1 MAIRLHKL
9 AVALGVFI
17 VSAPAFSHG
26 HHSHGKPL
34 TEVEQKAANGVFD
47 DTNVQNRTLSDWD
60 GVWQSVY
67 PLLQSGKLDPVFQK
81 KADADKTKTFA
92 EIKDY
97 YRKGYATDIEMIG
110 IEAALSNSI
119 EIMKQHH
126 VNMITMDTKYSPI
139 NQARKAF
146 VTYSNVK
153 ILKAKPLNI
162 YNLAII

>member
-60 GVWQSVY
+60 GVWQFTLYCKVANLTPSFRRKRMQIK
-67 PLLQSGKLDPVFQK
+67 PKHLLKL
-81 KADADKTKTFA
+81 
-92 EIKDY
+92 
-97 YRKGYATDIEMIG
+97 
-110 IEAALSNSI
+110 
-119 EIMKQHH
+119 
-126 VNMITMDTKYSPI
+126 
-139 NQARKAF
+139 
-146 VTYSNVK
+146 K
-153 ILKAKPLNI
+153 IIIAKVMRQI
-162 YNLAII
+162 SK

>member
-47 DTNVQNRTLSDWD
+47 DANVQNRTLSDWD

-67 PLLQSGKLDPVFQK
+67 PLLQSGSLTPSFRRKRMQIKLK
-81 KADADKTKTFA
+81 HLLKLKIIITKVMQQ
-92 EIKDY
+92 IS
-97 YRKGYATDIEMIG
+97 R
-110 IEAALSNSI
+110 
-119 EIMKQHH
+119 
-126 VNMITMDTKYSPI
+126 
-139 NQARKAF
+139 
-146 VTYSNVK
+146 
-153 ILKAKPLNI
+153 
-162 YNLAII
+162 

>member
-60 GVWQSVY
+60 GVCNPFTLYCKVANLIPSFRRKRMQIK
-67 PLLQSGKLDPVFQK
+67 PKHLLKL
-81 KADADKTKTFA
+81 
-92 EIKDY
+92 
-97 YRKGYATDIEMIG
+97 
-110 IEAALSNSI
+110 
-119 EIMKQHH
+119 
-126 VNMITMDTKYSPI
+126 
-139 NQARKAF
+139 
-146 VTYSNVK
+146 K
-153 ILKAKPLNI
+153 IIIAKVMRQI
-162 YNLAII
+162 SK